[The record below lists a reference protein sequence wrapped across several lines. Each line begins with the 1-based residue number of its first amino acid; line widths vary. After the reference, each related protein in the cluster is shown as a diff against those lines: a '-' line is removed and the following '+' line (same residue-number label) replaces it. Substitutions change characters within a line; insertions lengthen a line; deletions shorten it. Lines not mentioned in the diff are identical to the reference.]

1 MLERPLLTE
10 RMKQT
15 HLQRCQGLLNDL
27 KSSPAGRVII
37 SSDEKTFDVDPVY
50 NRRNDRYV
58 SFGDVDEEVR
68 TVSTTKHAAAAMA
81 LGLVASNGIVACRVR
96 HGSVEATK
104 RAVDQAWNEMD
115 EDYVVKICSALRKRL
130 TAIVEAD
137 GDRIE

>member
-1 MLERPLLTE
+1 MTSSHH
-10 RMKQT
+10 Q
-15 HLQRCQGLLNDL
+15 QQAAS
-27 KSSPAGRVII
+27 SSPPMRRH
-37 SSDEKTFDVDPVY
+37 STSTPCTTDVE
-50 NRRNDRYV
+50 
-58 SFGDVDEEVR
+58 EEVR
-68 TVSTTKHAAAAMA
+68 TVFTTKHAAAAMA

-115 EDYVVKICSALRKRL
+115 EDYVVKTCSAFRKRL